1 MQCWRDL
8 AHECA
13 EIDCPMWMESFDLL
27 DLVPN
32 NEMGLN
38 ESRCA
43 LVLREKLRLFQSI
56 MEMAS
61 FADEDDEE
69 ELETLQEILAY
80 MKDHESPEP
89 SLPERPLSRERAIPE
104 PRKAKG
110 PVSRPTPPASP
121 KKPQKRGSKHR

>member
-1 MQCWRDL
+1 
-8 AHECA
+8 
-13 EIDCPMWMESFDLL
+13 MWMESFDLL
-27 DLVPN
+27 DMVPN

-56 MEMAS
+56 MEMAAL
-61 FADEDDEE
+61 ADEDGEE
-69 ELETLQEILAY
+69 ELETLQDIMAY
-80 MKDHESPEP
+80 MRDHDLPGP
-89 SLPERPLSRERAIPE
+89 SLPEGSSNRERAIPD

-110 PVSRPTPPASP
+110 PVSPPTPPTSP